1 MGVWDKLD
9 DPMSFRTRGGSPVSE
24 LGILEVVSGT
34 WAVLGNAERGN
45 IWISG
50 RRKHEKTPTPVA
62 VAVETKPSHN
72 LPRLDDPTTRDRM
85 TCHFGER

>member
-34 WAVLGNAERGN
+34 WAVLGNAQHVHGICMVYGCMWKYLD
-45 IWISG
+45 IW
-50 RRKHEKTPTPVA
+50 KEKT
-62 VAVETKPSHN
+62 
-72 LPRLDDPTTRDRM
+72 
-85 TCHFGER
+85 